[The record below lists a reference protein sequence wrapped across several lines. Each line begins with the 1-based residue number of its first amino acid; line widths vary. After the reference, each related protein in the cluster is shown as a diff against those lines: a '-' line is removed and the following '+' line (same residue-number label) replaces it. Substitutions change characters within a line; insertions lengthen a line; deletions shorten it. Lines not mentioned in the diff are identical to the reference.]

1 MELTDFYLERHAVL
15 HGRMTETEL
24 LGGMADYELRARP
37 HGVNSIVWLL
47 WHVARCEDGA
57 VNFFVAEQPQLIDR
71 EPWMERMNVPLRH
84 KGTAMTSDE
93 VDELSARV
101 DVAALRAYWDA
112 VGANTRSVVSA
123 LAPGRLDEIV
133 DPEDRRRVLVDE
145 GFAGPHEKV
154 APDPRPRAWF
164 LAYAGMTHGHGHFFE
179 GFVTRGLVVS
189 RRGAEPVQAT

>member
-1 MELTDFYLERHAVL
+1 MELADFYLERHAVL
-15 HGRMTETEL
+15 HGHMTDNGL

-57 VNFFVAEQPQLIDR
+57 INFFVAERPQVIDR

-84 KGTAMTSDE
+84 KGTDMTSDE

-101 DVAALRAYWDA
+101 DVAALRSYWDA
-112 VGANTRSVVSA
+112 VGANTRSVVCA

-133 DPEDRRRVLVDE
+133 DTAERRRVLIDE
-145 GFAGPHEKV
+145 GFAGPHETV
-154 APDPRPRAWF
+154 AAPPPVPRAWF

-179 GFVTRGLVVS
+179 GFVTKGLVSS
-189 RRGAEPVQAT
+189 RRGD